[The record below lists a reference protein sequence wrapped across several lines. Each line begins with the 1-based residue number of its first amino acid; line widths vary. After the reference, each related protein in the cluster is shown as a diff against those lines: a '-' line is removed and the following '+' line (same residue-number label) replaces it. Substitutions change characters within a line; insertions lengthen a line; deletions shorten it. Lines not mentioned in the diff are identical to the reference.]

1 MAFRTGRDVD
11 MHGMVLAEL
20 EALESIHDNGLS
32 GSGFGS
38 MVLMKQ
44 QAVKAEASGV
54 SHDGG
59 GRDAVNAGQ
68 LAKAR
73 ARYQSRI
80 DRFEEIGSFQPVA
93 ERKGL

>member
-1 MAFRTGRDVD
+1 
-11 MHGMVLAEL
+11 MVLAEL

-38 MVLMKQ
+38 MVLMKE
-44 QAVKAEASGV
+44 QAVKTETGDV

-59 GRDAVNAGQ
+59 GRDAVNTGE

-73 ARYQSRI
+73 ARHQSRI
-80 DRFEEIGSFQPVA
+80 DRFEQIGSLQPVG
-93 ERKGL
+93 EREGL